1 MHLPTHELIFQPFI
15 RSLLGCT
22 SYASWQAFLNQ
33 INYTVCENYMEGYFF
48 FFSSGNQSQWVY
60 NLHHQAI
67 GWELEWNNKKQYQ
80 KHDLPQFIGETS
92 QPDCE
97 GGLYENPK
105 FPVLP
110 CIIFVSTFLLCFL
123 SKAAW
128 QTKGSSDSQQG
139 LGPKLWLENSS
150 IISTPR
156 NYLSIYIFILYEI
169 RHGII
174 FKREELY
181 NPPLP
186 KKYSLSISLLLCSA
200 AAWDCQQCPADDIWS
215 V

>member
-1 MHLPTHELIFQPFI
+1 MWRGI
-15 RSLLGCT
+15 
-22 SYASWQAFLNQ
+22 
-33 INYTVCENYMEGYFF
+33 FF
-48 FFSSGNQSQWVY
+48 FFSSGNQSKWVY

-92 QPDCE
+92 QTDCE

-186 KKYSLSISLLLCSA
+186 KKYSLSPFYCVLLLPETASNA
-200 AAWDCQQCPADDIWS
+200 QLMTSDLYKTPSLPDTVLS
-215 V
+215 EGSSLN